1 MNEIL
6 QKLRNELNALILVID
21 NYQPIV
27 DEVIIINK
35 EDLKY
40 LKWKKKLNSYINVFE
55 YKNTIRF
62 TLPDSGSYPY
72 EIRFYNKIMDGSL
85 ERLILNRVVND
96 SNSENLTADSISNII
111 NYKLEEW
118 QKTKLRDNYNNKSI

>member
-6 QKLRNELNALILVID
+6 LQLRKELNALVEIID
-21 NYQPIV
+21 NYQPV
-27 DEVIIINK
+27 LDEIIIIKK
-35 EDLKY
+35 EDLIH
-40 LKWKKKLNSYINVFE
+40 LKWKKKLNSYINLFE

-72 EIRFYNKIMDGSL
+72 EIGFYQKIMDGSL
-85 ERLILNRVVND
+85 ERLILNKLINTSTEELSNDTDRV
-96 SNSENLTADSISNII
+96 

-118 QKTKLRDNYNNKSI
+118 QKTKLRDNYNNETI